1 MELIL
6 WETEKLT
13 YFFGKRPRSSSAMPY
28 YRRCGF
34 FLNLMYHV
42 CEWLFFMA

>member
-13 YFFGKRPRSSSAMPY
+13 YFFGKNTWFFFRNAY

-34 FLNLMYHV
+34 F
-42 CEWLFFMA
+42 ERFR

>member
-13 YFFGKRPRSSSAMPY
+13 YFLGKIPRSSSAMPII
-28 YRRCGF
+28 GVADF
-34 FLNLMYHV
+34 F
-42 CEWLFFMA
+42 